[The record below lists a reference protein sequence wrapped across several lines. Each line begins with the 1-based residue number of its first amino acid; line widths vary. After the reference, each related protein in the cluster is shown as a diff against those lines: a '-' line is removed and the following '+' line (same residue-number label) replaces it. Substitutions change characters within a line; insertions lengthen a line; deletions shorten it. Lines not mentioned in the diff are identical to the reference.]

1 MKKLI
6 TAATI
11 LLLLQIG
18 LSVAFYIGK
27 QDVETGTPD
36 NLFIQFAA
44 DAVDSIEI
52 TDGEGKKLRLVKE
65 NQSWIVPAH
74 FSAPVDDNKVQE
86 LLDTL
91 AGMKQGFT
99 VATSVEAAKRFKVD
113 AESFENHVLLQ
124 GAEQTLVNFY
134 VGTSPAFRQVYARRA
149 ESNAIVTIPLSGFE
163 LENGVDKWL
172 KTSLAMQSDEDL
184 VGLIFDGFT
193 LKKQADGWQLEGRRD
208 DEPINR
214 QEVDALVTQARGLV
228 VQDVLDPAA
237 VSGLFAGQPL
247 FHFTAVKKDDKQLE
261 YLFAQGSGD
270 FYVLKLSDRDLYLK
284 VHTLPV
290 EALRKVTREKLLQP
304 AQSEEQ
310 SIE

>member
-1 MKKLI
+1 
-6 TAATI
+6 
-11 LLLLQIG
+11 
-18 LSVAFYIGK
+18 
-27 QDVETGTPD
+27 
-36 NLFIQFAA
+36 
-44 DAVDSIEI
+44 
-52 TDGEGKKLRLVKE
+52 
-65 NQSWIVPAH
+65 
-74 FSAPVDDNKVQE
+74 
-86 LLDTL
+86 
-91 AGMKQGFT
+91 
-99 VATSVEAAKRFKVD
+99 
-113 AESFENHVLLQ
+113 
-124 GAEQTLVNFY
+124 
-134 VGTSPAFRQVYARRA
+134 VYARRA

-172 KTSLAMQSDEDL
+172 DSSLAMQRDEDL

-193 LKKQADGWQLEGRRD
+193 LKKQADGWQLEGRKD

-237 VSGLFAGQPL
+237 VSGLFDGQPL
-247 FHFTAVKKDDKQLE
+247 FHFTAVKKDDKQVE

-304 AQSEEQ
+304 AQSEEP